1 MTVVSTMLSNAGE
14 FEDLWRWQR
23 KEDEGTAESD
33 RTCDAWN
40 CWSCKDWKCR
50 RFIRCNQ
57 AALYFAYTKEGSPR
71 SFKERCSWWGRNSD
85 TESWEGAESQ
95 IKPGFRCTFD
105 TFACLISYYN
115 IISKLYLYFM
125 DIRSMPSTPNSGGA
139 AKGGSRSPSAEE
151 KSCRGGRCD
160 KRCQRCRLKWDDSV
174 VILGDDEDDPWTGE
188 SGDKVTAIHVVSD
201 EYRLRRCVWCN
212 SRRYLAWVDQFGLL
226 F

>member
-1 MTVVSTMLSNAGE
+1 
-14 FEDLWRWQR
+14 
-23 KEDEGTAESD
+23 
-33 RTCDAWN
+33 
-40 CWSCKDWKCR
+40 
-50 RFIRCNQ
+50 
-57 AALYFAYTKEGSPR
+57 
-71 SFKERCSWWGRNSD
+71 
-85 TESWEGAESQ
+85 
-95 IKPGFRCTFD
+95 
-105 TFACLISYYN
+105 
-115 IISKLYLYFM
+115 M

>member
-115 IISKLYLYFM
+115 IISKLYQNYICISWTFEVCPVHRTQEELQKAAAEVPVLKKSLAEVEGA
-125 DIRSMPSTPNSGGA
+125 ISGASGA
-139 AKGGSRSPSAEE
+139 G
-151 KSCRGGRCD
+151 
-160 KRCQRCRLKWDDSV
+160 W
-174 VILGDDEDDPWTGE
+174 
-188 SGDKVTAIHVVSD
+188 SGMT
-201 EYRLRRCVWCN
+201 L
-212 SRRYLAWVDQFGLL
+212 
-226 F
+226 

>member
-1 MTVVSTMLSNAGE
+1 MQEVSSAAI
-14 FEDLWRWQR
+14 RQ
-23 KEDEGTAESD
+23 
-33 RTCDAWN
+33 
-40 CWSCKDWKCR
+40 
-50 RFIRCNQ
+50 RFISHTPRKGLQ
-57 AALYFAYTKEGSPR
+57 EASKSGAA
-71 SFKERCSWWGRNSD
+71 D
-85 TESWEGAESQ
+85 GAEIATLRAEKALNHKSNLVF
-95 IKPGFRCTFD
+95 G
-105 TFACLISYYN
+105 ALLILLPVLYHIIILYQY

>member
-1 MTVVSTMLSNAGE
+1 MTVMSTMLSNAGE